1 MSSIQFI
8 GTNPSD
14 LITELKNSLI
24 PELKAQLSAQ
34 FQPKEPTEYL
44 TRSEVCKLLKI
55 DLSTL
60 HRWRKDNTIPSYS
73 MGNRVYFKRSEVD
86 AIINQNKLS

>member
-1 MSSIQFI
+1 MSTLQII

-14 LITELKNSLI
+14 LISELKNSLI

-60 HRWRKDNTIPSYS
+60 HRWRKDNTIPSYG